1 MCDSYTEDKSNH
13 DIFRQSFVD
22 DSNTDIFET
31 QNQEDLRKA
40 LYYLHCNE
48 GKLQR
53 LTSKQKK
60 LKEYIDCIV
69 KIIGDSETSVEASL
83 HTGIQTAQKEH
94 WVTRR
99 LAYRT
104 HRIWRS
110 TPDDPSAG
118 PIRGPCADLGQQ

>member
-1 MCDSYTEDKSNH
+1 MHSKYARFNTVCQENNFQIEQIYIYTSQK
-13 DIFRQSFVD
+13 V
-22 DSNTDIFET
+22 TDIFET

-94 WVTRR
+94 
-99 LAYRT
+99 
-104 HRIWRS
+104 
-110 TPDDPSAG
+110 
-118 PIRGPCADLGQQ
+118 